1 MELRETAET
10 MVGWKLS
17 LASALAMLVSGL
29 VLLSTGLRHIFSP
42 AEALLAD
49 LLDMVNLAVAA
60 SPELSLAGLLWLLS
74 ILVGISV
81 AMTGIYLLWAFGQ
94 MIWNLME

>member
-1 MELRETAET
+1 

-29 VLLSTGLRHIFSP
+29 VLLSAGLRHIFSP

-49 LLDMVNLAVAA
+49 LLDMINLAVAA
-60 SPELSLAGLLWLLS
+60 SPELSLTGFLWLLS
-74 ILVGISV
+74 VLVGTSV
-81 AMTGIYLLWAFGQ
+81 AVTGIYLLWAFGQ
-94 MIWNLME
+94 MVWNLME